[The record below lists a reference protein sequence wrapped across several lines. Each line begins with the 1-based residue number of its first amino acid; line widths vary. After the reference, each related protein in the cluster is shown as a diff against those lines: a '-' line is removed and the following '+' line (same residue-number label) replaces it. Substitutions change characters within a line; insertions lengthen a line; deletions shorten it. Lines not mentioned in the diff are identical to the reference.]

1 MVAGPKGGA
10 TDGAPGGASQPA
22 RITRALAAAIER
34 SADAASVR
42 TFVDRLVE
50 TDPGARAVLEE
61 NETARDGVVALA
73 GASRSLS
80 SALVSDPSLLDC
92 LLDRESLARER
103 VDAGM
108 RAAWDAHREARG
120 GGAGELRRWKRG
132 ELLRV
137 AARDLLGLADLPAV
151 GRELAALAGVCLEAA
166 VAVVDPPEP
175 FAVVAMG
182 KLGGRELNYAS
193 DVDVLFVHDGDL
205 ENALQSARGVL
216 AAMGL
221 PGELGIVFRTDADLR
236 PEGAAGPLSRTLGSY
251 LAWYDEWARPWEF
264 QALIKARPVAG
275 DAALGARFVEATR
288 SFVWRDR
295 LDADTVR
302 EIRVMKARAEA
313 ELSARGLTDREL
325 KRGRGG
331 IRDIEFAVQLLQL
344 VHGRHDDSV
353 RSPTTLDALAAL
365 ASGGYV
371 ETGDTQRLD
380 QAYRFLRTVEHRL
393 QLQDEQQTHTIP
405 HDRAAR
411 TRLARVLGYRDQP
424 WRSAL
429 EGFDADASEQQRA
442 VRSIHERLFF
452 APLLDALA
460 GVGPLAPDAAA
471 DRLSA
476 FGFTDMERT
485 RAAVEE
491 LATGLS
497 RRSRLMQE
505 LLPVVL
511 GWLSETPDP
520 DLGLLQLRRLAEGA
534 TRSAS
539 LATTLRDAPVAAQRA
554 CVLLGSSR
562 VVGDALRRQPEFVDQ
577 LDDAEALAEKSR
589 DDLVDDARD
598 TLEWRGDDEQRREG
612 LRRFKRRE
620 LLRIAT
626 RDVLGLASLEAT
638 GRELGA
644 LAEACLEG
652 ALDSLRPSLPFT
664 VIGLGR
670 LGGGE
675 LSYASDIDVMFV
687 YDGDGS
693 DVFEQAEQLALRL
706 VQEIGATTAEG
717 QTFRVDARLR
727 PEGADGP
734 LARSVESCAVYYEQ
748 WARTWE
754 RQALTQARV
763 VAGDA
768 ALGARFLA
776 VATDTAYGRPFTE
789 DDAREVRRAKAR
801 IERERIPPGEDPQFH
816 LKLGRGSLSD
826 VEFTVQLLQLL
837 HGTRPAVRVR
847 GTLAALHVLESER
860 LVASDDAAAL
870 SASYRFCERTR
881 NALHLLDGRP
891 SDSLPVDAHDLERLG
906 RRLGYL
912 HRPEVELRDDYR
924 RHTRRARRTVEHLFY
939 GTR

>member
-1 MVAGPKGGA
+1 MGA
-10 TDGAPGGASQPA
+10 A
-22 RITRALAAAIER
+22 RGTPALAAAVER
-34 SADAASVR
+34 SADAASAR
-42 TFVDRLVE
+42 TVVERLVE
-50 TDPGARAVLEE
+50 NRPAVLALLERD
-61 NETARDGVVALA
+61 ETVRDGVVALA
-73 GASRSLS
+73 CASRSLS
-80 SALVSDPSLLDC
+80 SAFVADPSLLDC
-92 LLDRESLARER
+92 LLDRKALAHER
-103 VDAGM
+103 ADADM
-108 RAAWDAHREARG
+108 RAEWDAHHRAHGSDEH
-120 GGAGELRRWKRG
+120 ELRHWKRA
-132 ELLRV
+132 ELLRI
-137 AARDLLGLADLPAV
+137 AARDLLGLADMPAV
-151 GRELAALAGVCLEAA
+151 GRELAALAGVCLEVA
-166 VAVVDPPEP
+166 VAIVDPPEP
-175 FAVVAMG
+175 FAIVAMG

-193 DVDVLFVHDGDL
+193 DVDVLFVHDGDP
-205 ENALQSARGVL
+205 ETATHSARRLLTV
-216 AAMGL
+216 MGQ

-236 PEGAAGPLSRTLGSY
+236 PEGAAGSLSRTLDSY
-251 LAWYDEWARPWEF
+251 LAWYGTWARPWEF

-275 DAALGARFVEATR
+275 DNALGTSFVDATR
-288 SFVWRDR
+288 PFVWPER
-295 LDADTVR
+295 LDPDTVR
-302 EIRVMKARAEA
+302 EVRSMKARAEA
-313 ELSARGLTDREL
+313 ELAVRGLADREL

-344 VHGRHDDSV
+344 VHGRQDESV
-353 RSPTTLDALAAL
+353 RSPTTLDALTAL
-365 ASGGYV
+365 AAGGYV
-371 ETGDTQRLD
+371 ETADTQRLD

-393 QLQDEQQTHTIP
+393 QLHDEQQTHTIP
-405 HDRAAR
+405 DDRVAR
-411 TRLARVLGYRDQP
+411 ARLARVLGYRDEP
-424 WRSAL
+424 WRSAA
-429 EGFDADASEQQRA
+429 EGFDADAREQQRA

-460 GVGPLAPDAAA
+460 GVGPLASDAAA
-471 DRLSA
+471 DRLTA

-485 RAAVEE
+485 RAAVRE
-491 LATGLS
+491 LASGLT

-534 TRSAS
+534 ARSAS
-539 LATTLRDAPVAAQRA
+539 LVTTLRDAPAAAQRA

-577 LDDAEALAEKSR
+577 LDDPDALAEKAR
-589 DDLVDDARD
+589 RELVDEVRD
-598 TLEWRGDDEQRREG
+598 TLEWRGDDDQRREG

-638 GRELGA
+638 GRELSA

-652 ALDSLRPSLPFT
+652 ALGSLRPTMPFA

-687 YDGDGS
+687 YDGEGS
-693 DVFEQAEQLALRL
+693 TVFERAEELATRL
-706 VQEIGATTAEG
+706 VQEIGATTSEG

-734 LARSVESCAVYYEQ
+734 LARSLGSYAAYYAQ
-748 WARTWE
+748 WGRTWE
-754 RQALTQARV
+754 RQVLTRARV

-768 ALGARFLA
+768 ALGARFLSL
-776 VATDTAYGRPFTE
+776 ATDVAYGQLFT
-789 DDAREVRRAKAR
+789 DDDVREVRRAKAR

-837 HGTRPAVRVR
+837 HGGGRPAVRVT
-847 GTLAALHVLESER
+847 GTVAALRALEDER
-860 LVASDDAAAL
+860 LVTTDDAAAL
-870 SASYRFCERTR
+870 AESYRLCERTR

-891 SDSLPVDAHDLERLG
+891 SDSLPVNAHDLQRLG
-906 RRLGYL
+906 RRLGYV
-912 HRPEVELRDDYR
+912 HRPEATLRDDYR
-924 RHTRRARRTVEHLFY
+924 RRTRRARRTVEHLLY
-939 GTR
+939 GIR